1 MLISKGG
8 GADPLPFA
16 NAPQTCHTAYA
27 SDKESVLHQAIL
39 HIAVYCQPCE
49 KCATALEC
57 LFVLLQT
64 LDPAEADKFGK
75 TLMADSTW
83 EHLGENASLAT
94 ERKKLVIA
102 ALEGHRSLQRFCQVK
117 VAKCISWKL
126 DGRLGQLPIPN
137 KLMIFP
143 WDKDTSQD
151 SEENSSVPSSI
162 SVSPEHKIK
171 PQDSESEIWD
181 DKITEPEIQLYHQ
194 AQNAKAKDTDR
205 NNTDKSKDEDT
216 IALHIA
222 DDEHNTNDKE
232 AAKGKHTSNHWDEEY
247 GVQSFAETDFET
259 VQTDNRKTEATDAQ
273 MDETMHERTENDPN
287 DRNTKEKSCTTQDS
301 KEATEEGQ
309 NGKTKD
315 QTDENNGPD
324 GEEYSD
330 ASVSISETSRSASPV
345 SRHDIKLDTE
355 VERSLSKQFEYE
367 ESGDEEKSEI
377 PGDSKDADEDTNS
390 ADTNSVD

>member
-8 GADPLPFA
+8 GADPLPFT

-27 SDKESVLHQAIL
+27 SDKESVLHQVIL

-64 LDPAEADKFGK
+64 LDPPEADKFGK

-143 WDKDTSQD
+143 WDKDTSQE
-151 SEENSSVPSSI
+151 SEEGSSVPSSI
-162 SVSPEHKIK
+162 SASPEHKTK
-171 PQDSESEIWD
+171 HQDSESEIWD

-194 AQNAKAKDTDR
+194 AQNAKAKD
-205 NNTDKSKDEDT
+205 NDKSNADKTKDDVT
-216 IALHIA
+216 VDLHIA
-222 DDEHNTNDKE
+222 DDDHANDKE

-247 GVQSFAETDFET
+247 GVQSFGETDFET
-259 VQTDNRKTEATDAQ
+259 VQTDTRKTKATIEQ
-273 MDETMHERTENDPN
+273 HETEETNHVRTKNDP
-287 DRNTKEKSCTTQDS
+287 QDKNIKDKRCNNQNN
-301 KEATEEGQ
+301 KEATEEIQSG
-309 NGKTKD
+309 NTKD
-315 QTDENNGPD
+315 QTDENKGPD
-324 GEEYSD
+324 GDEYSD
-330 ASVSISETSRSASPV
+330 TSVSISETSRSASPI
-345 SRHDIKLDTE
+345 SRNDIKLDTE
-355 VERSLSKQFEYE
+355 VEHTLSKHFEYE
-367 ESGDEEKSEI
+367 ESGDEERPEI
-377 PGDSKDADEDTNS
+377 LCHSKDEDANS
-390 ADTNSVD
+390 DDTNSVD

>member
-8 GADPLPFA
+8 GADPLPFT

-39 HIAVYCQPCE
+39 HIAVMCQPCE

-64 LDPAEADKFGK
+64 LDPAKADKFGK

-117 VAKCISWKL
+117 VAQCISWKL

-137 KLMIFP
+137 KWMIFP

-151 SEENSSVPSSI
+151 SEKGSSVPSSI
-162 SVSPEHKIK
+162 SASPEHKTK

-194 AQNAKAKDTDR
+194 AQNAKAKDNERGNAEKNKNDVTD
-205 NNTDKSKDEDT
+205 
-216 IALHIA
+216 LYIA
-222 DDEHNTNDKE
+222 DDDHTNDKE
-232 AAKGKHTSNHWDEEY
+232 TAKGKHTSNHWDEEY
-247 GVQSFAETDFET
+247 GVQSFGETDFET
-259 VQTDNRKTEATDAQ
+259 VHTGTRMTKASDEQHVREETNHVKTQ
-273 MDETMHERTENDPN
+273 NDPQ
-287 DRNTKEKSCTTQDS
+287 DRNIKDKRCDNQS
-301 KEATEEGQ
+301 KEATEERQ
-309 NGKTKD
+309 NSNTKD
-315 QTDENNGPD
+315 HTDENKGPD

-330 ASVSISETSRSASPV
+330 TSVSISETSRSASPI
-345 SRHDIKLDTE
+345 SRNDIKLGTE
-355 VERSLSKQFEYE
+355 VERTLSKQFEYE
-367 ESGDEEKSEI
+367 ESGDEEI
-377 PGDSKDADEDTNS
+377 LYADEDANS
-390 ADTNSVD
+390 DDTNSVD